1 RYLAVV
7 SPFSA
12 AVAQE
17 GVGSCSS
24 VNYVRRATGHK
35 PRS

>member
-1 RYLAVV
+1 
-7 SPFSA
+7 